1 MDPAEA
7 WLHLFFIVA
16 MLIVGVG
23 GFVGIVILWYT
34 RGRDPAIGLVADI
47 IPEPPDDLPPGAAG
61 TLVDER
67 VHHRDVVATL
77 LGLGRHGAIQIVDR
91 SVDDPARGRA
101 RGHDYLLIA
110 RDPQKVTSKL
120 ERDLL
125 HILFG
130 RIPEPGEEVHLRD
143 VKHRFDGHES
153 EIREDLYREMVD
165 RGYFKR
171 SPSET
176 RRHWR
181 RLGWIGIVSS
191 LVIGIFLTARVD
203 SFAIL
208 TTVAAV
214 IIWAALLRMS
224 TAMPKK
230 TSHGAES
237 AAKWRAFKRYLES
250 IERHGALEEAQG
262 IFDRYLSYAVA
273 FGIDRDWIRKF
284 AQVGASSP
292 GWFGEV
298 AGSGGPRGPGGYG
311 RAGDILVDTWM
322 TGQMLGHL
330 GGPVGGAGTAFGGDA
345 GVPNIGVPDIGM
357 PGMPGMPDG
366 GLQDAADVFG
376 GGLQDV
382 SEGLGGM
389 LDEAGSVFDGID
401 FDF

>member
-16 MLIVGVG
+16 MLVVGVG
-23 GFVGIVILWYT
+23 GFVAIVILWYT
-34 RGRDPAIGLVADI
+34 RGRDPAIGIVADI

-91 SVDDPARGRA
+91 VMDDSGSGHA

-110 RDPQKVTSKL
+110 RDPQKVTSRV

-125 HILFG
+125 QVLFRHI
-130 RIPEPGEEVHLRD
+130 PSPGEEVHLRD
-143 VKHRFDGHES
+143 VKHLFDGHEA
-153 EIREDLYREMVD
+153 EIRDDLYQEMVD
-165 RGYFKR
+165 RGYFTR

-176 RRHWR
+176 RQRWR
-181 RLGWIGIVSS
+181 RLGWIGLVSS

-208 TTVAAV
+208 TTIAAV

-224 TAMPKK
+224 PVMPKK

-237 AAKWRAFKRYLES
+237 AAKWHAFKRYLES
-250 IERHGALEEAQG
+250 IERHGALEEARG

-273 FGIDRDWIRKF
+273 FGIERDWIHKF
-284 AQVGASSP
+284 ALAGAATP
-292 GWFGEV
+292 GWFQP
-298 AGSGGPRGPGGYG
+298 AGSFGSPGRQGGDGGP
-311 RAGDILVDTWM
+311 GDVLIDTWM

-330 GGPVGGAGTAFGGDA
+330 GGGPGSGFGGDA
-345 GVPNIGVPDIGM
+345 GVPGVDVPDIGM
-357 PGMPGMPDG
+357 PGMPNMPDG
-366 GLQDAADVFG
+366 GFQDVADMFG
-376 GGLQDV
+376 GGLQDT
-382 SEGLGGM
+382 SEGLAGM

>member
-7 WLHLFFIVA
+7 WLHLFFIAA
-16 MLIVGVG
+16 MLIVGIG
-23 GFVGIVILWYT
+23 GFVAIVILWYT
-34 RGRDPAIGLVADI
+34 RGRDPAIGVVADI

-61 TLVDER
+61 TLLDER

-91 SVDDPARGRA
+91 AVDDPARGGA
-101 RGHDYLLIA
+101 LGHDYLLIT
-110 RDPQKVTSKL
+110 RDPTKVASRL

-125 HILFG
+125 HVLFG
-130 RIPEPGEEVHLRD
+130 HIPQPGEEIHLRD
-143 VKHRFDGHES
+143 VKHRFDENEG
-153 EIREDLYREMVD
+153 EIREDLYQEMVD

-176 RRHWR
+176 RRRWR
-181 RLGWIGIVSS
+181 RLAWFGLVSS

-208 TTVAAV
+208 TTIAAV

-230 TSHGAES
+230 TAIGAES

-273 FGIDRDWIRKF
+273 FGIERDWIRKF

-292 GWFGEV
+292 GWFQEI
-298 AGSGGPRGPGGYG
+298 GGPGGPGGYG
-311 RAGDILVDTWM
+311 RGGDVLVDTWM

-330 GGPVGGAGTAFGGDA
+330 GGGPGGGASDAFGGNA
-345 GVPNIGVPDIGM
+345 GIPDIGM
-357 PGMPGMPDG
+357 PDMPNMPDG
-366 GLQDAADVFG
+366 GFQDVADIFG
-376 GGLQDV
+376 GGLQDT
-382 SEGLGGM
+382 SEGLAGM

>member
-1 MDPAEA
+1 MEPSEA

-23 GFVGIVILWYT
+23 GFVAIVILWYT
-34 RGRDPAIGLVADI
+34 RGRDPAIGVVADI

-61 TLVDER
+61 TLLDER

-91 SVDDPARGRA
+91 SVDDPARGGA

-110 RDPQKVTSKL
+110 RDPQKVTSRL

-125 HILFG
+125 QVLYGH
-130 RIPEPGEEVHLRD
+130 IPEPGEEVHLRN
-143 VKHRFDGHES
+143 VKHRFDGHEA
-153 EIREDLYREMVD
+153 EIRDDLYQEMVD
-165 RGYFKR
+165 RDYFKK

-176 RRHWR
+176 RRRWR
-181 RLGWIGIVSS
+181 LAWIGLVSS

-208 TTVAAV
+208 TTIAAI
-214 IIWAALLRMS
+214 IIWAGLLRMS
-224 TAMPKK
+224 TAMPRK
-230 TSHGAES
+230 TPFGTES

-273 FGIDRDWIRKF
+273 FGIERDWIRKF

-292 GWFGEV
+292 GWFHEV
-298 AGSGGPRGPGGYG
+298 GGPGGPGGYG
-311 RAGDILVDTWM
+311 RPGDVLIDTWM

-330 GGPVGGAGTAFGGDA
+330 GGGPGNAFGGDA
-345 GVPNIGVPDIGM
+345 GMPNVDVPNIGMPDMPNM
-357 PGMPGMPDG
+357 PGGGM
-366 GLQDAADVFG
+366 QDVADAFG
-376 GGLQDV
+376 GGLQDT
-382 SEGLGGM
+382 SEGLAGM

>member
-1 MDPAEA
+1 METSQA
-7 WLHLFFIVA
+7 WLPLFFIVA

-23 GFVGIVILWYT
+23 GFVAIVILWYT
-34 RGRDPAIGLVADI
+34 RGRDPAIGVVADI

-61 TLVDER
+61 TLLDER

-91 SVDDPARGRA
+91 VVDASTPGR
-101 RGHDYLLIA
+101 RQGHDYLLIA
-110 RDPQKVTSKL
+110 KDPGKVTSRL
-120 ERDLL
+120 ERRLL
-125 HILFG
+125 QILFG
-130 RIPEPGEEVHLRD
+130 HIPEPGEEVQLRD
-143 VKHRFDGHES
+143 VKHRFDGQEA

-176 RRHWR
+176 RRRWR
-181 RLGWIGIVSS
+181 RLGWLGLVLS
-191 LVIGIFLTARVD
+191 LVIGLFLTARVD

-208 TTVAAV
+208 TTIAAV
-214 IIWAALLRMS
+214 IIWAVLLRMS

-292 GWFGEV
+292 GWFQAV
-298 AGSGGPRGPGGYG
+298 GGPGGPGGYG
-311 RAGDILVDTWM
+311 GPGDVLIDTWM

-330 GGPVGGAGTAFGGDA
+330 GGGPGDAFGGDA
-345 GVPNIGVPDIGM
+345 GVPTMGVPDIGM
-357 PGMPGMPDG
+357 PDMPGMPDG
-366 GLQDAADVFG
+366 GLQDAADIFG

>member
-1 MDPAEA
+1 MDPGEA

-23 GFVGIVILWYT
+23 GFVAIVILWYT
-34 RGRDPAIGLVADI
+34 RGRDPTIGVVADI

-91 SVDDPARGRA
+91 VVDDPVSGHA

-110 RDPQKVTSKL
+110 RDPHKVTSKL

-125 HILFG
+125 QVLFG
-130 RIPEPGEEVHLRD
+130 HIPDPGEEVHLRD
-143 VKHRFDGHES
+143 VKHLFDGHEA
-153 EIREDLYREMVD
+153 EIREDLYQEMID
-165 RGYFKR
+165 RGYFSH

-176 RRHWR
+176 RRRWR

-191 LVIGIFLTARVD
+191 LVIGLFLTARVD

-208 TTVAAV
+208 TTIAAV
-214 IIWAALLRMS
+214 IIWAVLLRMS
-224 TAMPKK
+224 PAMPKK

-284 AQVGASSP
+284 ALVGAASP
-292 GWFGEV
+292 GWFQAV
-298 AGSGGPRGPGGYG
+298 GGPVVPGGYG
-311 RAGDILVDTWM
+311 RPGDVLIDTWM

-330 GGPVGGAGTAFGGDA
+330 GGPGNAFGG
-345 GVPNIGVPDIGM
+345 GSGGPNLDVPDIGM
-357 PGMPGMPDG
+357 PDMPNMPDG
-366 GLQDAADVFG
+366 GFQDMADVFG
-376 GGLQDV
+376 GGLQDT
-382 SEGLGGM
+382 SESLAGM